1 MQNLRVAWLT
11 HSFHC
16 CAFKFPQR
24 HDPIRHAQRTKYL
37 AELHK
42 KCLNDGYTAD
52 NNNIRINGATIIA
65 DDDETALIDSLNT
78 SSIVDNLVNIATN
91 QAIWPL
97 RIEYLNDNFIVYF

>member
-1 MQNLRVAWLT
+1 MLCSYVTEIRIIDLLNFQNLRVAWLT

-42 KCLNDGYTAD
+42 KCINDGFTPENAAFDEDAVGAFNTTSFGQYSV
-52 NNNIRINGATIIA
+52 NGIWNIRGAISFF
-65 DDDETALIDSLNT
+65 ALS
-78 SSIVDNLVNIATN
+78 
-91 QAIWPL
+91 AI
-97 RIEYLNDNFIVYF
+97 E